1 MLRIY
6 DESQFK
12 RRTRLKRL
20 QVLALFVGGT
30 LSGAWFT
37 SNDNQ
42 WLMLPAAQATHSA
55 AHSNDGATQKPLRA
69 STLRSCFS
77 NAASGLRIDCQL
89 SLPELPR
96 AEGV

>member
-6 DESQFK
+6 DESQFR

-20 QVLALFVGGT
+20 QVLALFVGGI

-55 AHSNDGATQKPLRA
+55 GHNDSAPLKPLRA

-77 NAASGLRIDCQL
+77 STASGLRLDCQL